1 MRRDATEKIALPRLT
16 FGGFAAKFGF
26 VANFYETSQ
35 IKEAVEEAASQSRST
50 LL

>member
-1 MRRDATEKIALPRLT
+1 MPGLT
-16 FGGFAAKFGF
+16 FGRFAAKFGL

-35 IKEAVEEAASQSRST
+35 IKEAVEEAASQSRPT